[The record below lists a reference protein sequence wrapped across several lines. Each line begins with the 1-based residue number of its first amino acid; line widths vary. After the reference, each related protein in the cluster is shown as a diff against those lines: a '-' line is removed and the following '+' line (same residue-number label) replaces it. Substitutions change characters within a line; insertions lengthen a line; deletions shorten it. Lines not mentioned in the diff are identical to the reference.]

1 MGEHKHFA
9 SENKGDRKKQNKII
23 QTKTNKKK
31 TSALLDLLKV
41 NATRCETA
49 SQSHMLD
56 RTGSSNILQF
66 FDAVKSVQVGK
77 SH

>member
-23 QTKTNKKK
+23 QTKTKK

-41 NATRCETA
+41 NATPCETA
-49 SQSHMLD
+49 SQSHV
-56 RTGSSNILQF
+56 RRNGIIKHTAIL
-66 FDAVKSVQVGK
+66 
-77 SH
+77 